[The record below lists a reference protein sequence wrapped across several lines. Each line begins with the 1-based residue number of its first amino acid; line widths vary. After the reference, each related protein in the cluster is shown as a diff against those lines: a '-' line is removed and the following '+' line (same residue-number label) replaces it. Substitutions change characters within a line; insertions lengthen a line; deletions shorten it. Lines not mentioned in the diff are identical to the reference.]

1 MGFKEYL
8 KKQTIDETTF
18 AISIKQFMNDARKKF
33 SDSDIKA
40 WMAKVGAKKI
50 KELDDL
56 AKKLGVDKPEVRD
69 RFTPSFSR

>member
-18 AISIKQFMNDARKKF
+18 AISIKQFIDDARKKF
-33 SDSDIKA
+33 SDSDIKL

-56 AKKLGVDKPEVRD
+56 AKKLGVVKPDIRDK
-69 RFTPSFSR
+69 FQPSYSR